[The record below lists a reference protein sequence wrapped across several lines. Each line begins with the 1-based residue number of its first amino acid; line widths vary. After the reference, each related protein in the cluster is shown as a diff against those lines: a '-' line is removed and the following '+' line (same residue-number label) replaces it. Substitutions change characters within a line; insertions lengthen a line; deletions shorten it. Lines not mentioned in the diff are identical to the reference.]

1 MAKREYDSVDCGSIH
16 VASLWYVRQVNLV
29 GPLMKTDY
37 LCGDAHSRLG
47 QALQAQWTLRALLH
61 GGPAYADPLSQK
73 RPGRRGLKSVTAN
86 PVSSFS

>member
-1 MAKREYDSVDCGSIH
+1 MTEREYDCVDCGSIH

-47 QALQAQWTLRALLH
+47 QALQPQRTLLI
-61 GGPAYADPLSQK
+61 
-73 RPGRRGLKSVTAN
+73 
-86 PVSSFS
+86 